1 MTRAFS
7 IPDRFC
13 RDVTRTIQA
22 HDMFRTADAVLL
34 AVSGG
39 PDSMALVRV
48 MMGLSTELGIRI
60 GLAHLN
66 HGLRN
71 GDADLDQ
78 SFVQQFAE
86 THGLPCF
93 CETRD
98 VAALA
103 GHWKTSLE
111 DAGRRARYDFFSR
124 TAAANGYTC
133 IATGHTRDD
142 NAEQVL
148 MALLRGSGPS
158 GLSGIPAKR
167 DDRVI
172 RPLIDR
178 SKNEILAFLDA
189 VEQTFVTDDSN
200 RDPAFLRNRIRH
212 LLIPLLETEYN
223 PGIKQGLN
231 RLSRIL
237 GPEDHFLDEH
247 ARQAFDTCVEKKE
260 AASIV
265 LSLPGLEALHPA
277 LLPRVLR
284 HAIVSV
290 KSDLRRITHDHISA
304 IRHLIAHAAPGRHI
318 DLPERIRIYKT
329 RNRICV
335 KKETM
340 PLRQLGWMHKLSGLR
355 PPKA

>member
-1 MTRAFS
+1 MTRALS

-13 RDVTRTIQA
+13 RDVSRTIQT
-22 HDMFRTADAVLL
+22 HDMVGASDAVLL

-48 MMGLSTELGIRI
+48 MMRLAPELEFRV

-66 HGLRN
+66 HGLR
-71 GDADLDQ
+71 GPDARHDQ
-78 SFVQQFAE
+78 AFVQQFADA
-86 THGLPCF
+86 HGLPCF

-98 VAALA
+98 VAALSRNR
-103 GHWKTSLE
+103 KTSLE
-111 DAGRRARYDFFSR
+111 DAGRQARYDFFSR

-148 MALLRGSGPS
+148 MALLRGSGPG
-158 GLSGIPAKR
+158 GLAGIPAKR
-167 DDRVI
+167 DDRII

-178 SKNEILAFLDA
+178 SRNEIMVFLEDL
-189 VEQTFVTDDSN
+189 EQTFVTDDSN

-212 LLIPLLETEYN
+212 FLIPLLEKEYN
-223 PGIKQGLN
+223 PGIKQGLD

-237 GPEDHFLDEH
+237 AAEDDFLDEH
-247 ARQAFDTCVEKKE
+247 ARQAFDTCVEKKDVT
-260 AASIV
+260 SVV
-265 LSLPGLEALHPA
+265 LSLPELEILDPA
-277 LLPRVLR
+277 LFPRVLR
-284 HAIVSV
+284 HAIISV
-290 KSDLRRITHDHISA
+290 KSDLHRITHDHISA
-304 IRHLIAHAAPGRHI
+304 IRHLTAHAAPGKHL
-318 DLPERIRIYKT
+318 DLPDRIRIYKT

-335 KKETM
+335 KKESM
-340 PLRQLGWMHKLSGLR
+340 PLRQLGRRQKPSGLR